1 MVSACTSVTEERNYG
16 TAIISHYK
24 GTGEWWGETSASSSP
39 QGFVTSRVECGQ
51 YSHLPMRAP
60 TNKLPP
66 STPHFRECVIEN
78 NNNSSNFHVL
88 LIKEIPQ
95 LCLWVWRGG
104 EWVYTACACD
114 EERSQRKVFSTPN
127 SVASYTSPC
136 SIHSFVVPFCTSTRG
151 ILCFYITPTLPPPSH
166 SALAWKLI
174 VRSCTHTV
182 REIWNYF
189 AHYAKRSSSS
199 STELIIIII
208 ITGRGRNPTQLNH
221 LVI

>member
-1 MVSACTSVTEERNYG
+1 MRWNFCFFFSPGLRY
-16 TAIISHYK
+16 IK
-24 GTGEWWGETSASSSP
+24 GWVRTVFPLAYESTD
-39 QGFVTSRVECGQ
+39 QQT
-51 YSHLPMRAP
+51 P
-60 TNKLPP
+60 TFN
-66 STPHFRECVIEN
+66 PHFRECVIEN

-104 EWVYTACACD
+104 EWVYTAWACD

-199 STELIIIII
+199 TELIIIII
-208 ITGRGRNPTQLNH
+208 ITGRGRTPTQLNH

>member
-1 MVSACTSVTEERNYG
+1 MRWNFCFFFSPGLLY
-16 TAIISHYK
+16 IK
-24 GTGEWWGETSASSSP
+24 GWVRTVFPLAYESTD
-39 QGFVTSRVECGQ
+39 QQT
-51 YSHLPMRAP
+51 P
-60 TNKLPP
+60 TFN
-66 STPHFRECVIEN
+66 PHFRECVIEN

-104 EWVYTACACD
+104 EWVYTAWACD

-182 REIWNYF
+182 WEIWNYF
-189 AHYAKRSSSS
+189 AHYAKRSS

-208 ITGRGRNPTQLNH
+208 ITGRGRTPTQLNH
-221 LVI
+221 PVI